1 MCYVKLSRKRPD
13 FENQAVTEV
22 LNLEHYIHPW
32 ISLKTK
38 LVGSFKSG
46 RFLSNLCRF
55 WRTFLFYPNCPKLS
69 RLSEIQCSRSKLMG
83 WAFTHCKFLVFH
95 NLVYTLAVAILY
107 VHRRDQHVLT
117 LIAMSF
123 LFVLLIKRAFL
134 FTFISGP
141 ELCTITFLCRFY
153 VMYCKVV

>member
-1 MCYVKLSRKRPD
+1 MWKFWSVINCILLHWRK
-13 FENQAVTEV
+13 
-22 LNLEHYIHPW
+22 NLTLERNSFLIF
-32 ISLKTK
+32 
-38 LVGSFKSG
+38 VGSGEHSYF
-46 RFLSNLCRF
+46 
-55 WRTFLFYPNCPKLS
+55 
-69 RLSEIQCSRSKLMG
+69 IQIVQSCQDFQKFNAADQNSG

-141 ELCTITFLCRFY
+141 ELCTVTFLCRFY
-153 VMYCKVV
+153 VIYWKVA